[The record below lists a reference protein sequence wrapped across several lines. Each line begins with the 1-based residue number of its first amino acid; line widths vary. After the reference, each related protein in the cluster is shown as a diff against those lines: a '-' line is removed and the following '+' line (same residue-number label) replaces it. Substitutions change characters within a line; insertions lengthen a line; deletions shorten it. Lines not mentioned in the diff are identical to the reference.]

1 MAAHLEG
8 RAVKTLD
15 FTGLAQKNGAVV
27 AHVQIAADE
36 AALDVVRIPF
46 GSADLMLAADLAV
59 GCQAGVLERNA
70 RTGVVIGNMDLA
82 ATAEFKRDA
91 SLSID
96 AALHRRTIEKVTD
109 AARSLWLHGV
119 RLAERLFGNAQAM
132 NTHAARHGLAARLG
146 AGRRGGDPARH
157 RTERRGGEAEQDA
170 PSCGAAS
177 ARSSPN

>member
-36 AALDVVRIPF
+36 AALDVVRIPL
-46 GSADLMLAADLAV
+46 GSADVMLAADLAV

-70 RTGVVIGNMDLA
+70 RTAVVIGNLDLA
-82 ATAEFKRDA
+82 ATADFKRNA
-91 SLSID
+91 ALSID

-109 AARSLWLHGV
+109 AEPV
-119 RLAERLFGNAQAM
+119 DV
-132 NTHAARHGLAARLG
+132 AARRAAGGAAVRQCPGDEHDAAGHGLAARPG
-146 AGRRGGDPARH
+146 PGRGGRRSC
-157 RTERRGGEAEQDA
+157 RR
-170 PSCGAAS
+170 S
-177 ARSSPN
+177 N